1 MPRGC
6 GLWRSSGRRLGGQKT
21 QWFQLSGGRHP
32 EADTPQQPLE
42 AKAVETLRDVIDKDS
57 LIRLGFE

>member
-1 MPRGC
+1 MERQWQKAGPLGRG
-6 GLWRSSGRRLGGQKT
+6 KT

-32 EADTPQQPLE
+32 GADIPQQPLE
-42 AKAVETLRDVIDKDS
+42 AKAVETYRDVIYKDS